1 MVIGCGGVGLSAV
14 QAARIAGAGTI
25 IALDRIEQKLALASS
40 MGATH
45 TINVSEG
52 DPVLRVKDLT
62 DGLGVDDAFEAIGNT
77 TTTEMAFAML
87 RKGGTATLIG
97 LIPVGQNVSI
107 PGVDLIDEKR
117 LQGSNRGSNRFRVDI
132 PRYVQMYLDGRL
144 NLDDMVTETMP
155 LEEINRG
162 FDHMRTGKAA
172 RNLVVFG

>member
-1 MVIGCGGVGLSAV
+1 M
-14 QAARIAGAGTI
+14 Q
-25 IALDRIEQKLALASS
+25 
-40 MGATH
+40 
-45 TINVSEG
+45 
-52 DPVLRVKDLT
+52 
-62 DGLGVDDAFEAIGNT
+62 EAIGNT

-97 LIPVGQNVSI
+97 LIPVGQKVSI

-117 LQGSNRGSNRFRVDI
+117 LQGSNMGSNRFRVDI